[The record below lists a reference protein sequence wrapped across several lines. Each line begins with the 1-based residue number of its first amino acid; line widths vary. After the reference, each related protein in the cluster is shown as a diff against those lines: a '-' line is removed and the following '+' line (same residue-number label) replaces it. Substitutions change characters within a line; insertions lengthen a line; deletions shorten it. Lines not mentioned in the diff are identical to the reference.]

1 MRPFARNIVNFMVV
15 CVLTTPNVPAQ
26 EKNKVLIRSILE
38 DEGISV
44 ALDKPYYFPGDTVRM
59 AVQLADSTTTASV
72 TPSIAIAGVR
82 VDPAGRD
89 SFHAVL
95 PNNVLPG
102 SYRIL
107 LNTRRTNGKRVVL
120 ETNRVI
126 EIEESQVVEQLAHY
140 VNIVPWAGGSEL
152 LSAQT
157 LDREEIRALHV
168 VFLRDSISPQLGPQ
182 FVTIMT
188 SVHLRDLTAL
198 QSFERRVVTFRSHG
212 DREQDRSV
220 FIQYRTAYGPY
231 AAISAEEL
239 ESVLLPFDSLPPW
252 SIIKVRIE
260 PDYTIRIGAYDRS
273 NSVTRFFRVRGPAI
287 EVGFSLGIPKVLYD
301 TQANDTV
308 VYGNTSAMVRF
319 YHVNL
324 ESGSRFPVS
333 LGVGTFGV
341 NSPIDVGTG
350 RGGFALS
357 MFLDLVELMRSFD
370 IEFIKSV
377 NAGMELSP
385 FFSIGKRAR
394 VLINAQV
401 SLTL

>member
-1 MRPFARNIVNFMVV
+1 MVTTVHGAAQKRN
-15 CVLTTPNVPAQ
+15 TA
-26 EKNKVLIRSILE
+26 LIRSVLE
-38 DEGISV
+38 DEGISIT
-44 ALDKPYYFPGDTVRM
+44 LDKPYYFPGDTVR
-59 AVQLADSTTTASV
+59 LAFQIEDSTTTASV
-72 TPSIAIAGVR
+72 APSIAIAGVKL
-82 VDPAGRD
+82 DPAGPD
-89 SFHAVL
+89 AYHAVL

-107 LNTRRTNGKRVVL
+107 LNTRRTNGRKAVL
-120 ETNRVI
+120 ETDRVI
-126 EIEESQVVEQLAHY
+126 EIEESQIVERLAKY
-140 VNIVPWAGGSEL
+140 VGIAPSAGGSDVGT
-152 LSAQT
+152 AQT
-157 LDREEIRALHV
+157 LDRGQIRALQV
-168 VFLRDSISPQLGPQ
+168 VFLRDSIGPQLGPQ
-182 FVTIMT
+182 FVTITT
-188 SVHLRDLTAL
+188 SVHLRDFTAV
-198 QSFERRVVTFRSHG
+198 QSFVRRVVTFRSHD
-212 DREQDRSV
+212 DRELDRSV

-239 ESVLLPFDSLPPW
+239 ERVLLPFDSLPAW

-319 YHVNL
+319 YNVNL
-324 ESGSRFPVS
+324 ESGNRFPVS
-333 LGVGTFGV
+333 LGIGTFGV
-341 NSPIDVGTG
+341 NSPIDVGVG
-350 RGGFALS
+350 RGGFAVS
-357 MFLDLVELMRSFD
+357 VFLDLVELMRSFD

-385 FFSIGKRAR
+385 FFSIGKKAR
-394 VLINAQV
+394 ILINAQV